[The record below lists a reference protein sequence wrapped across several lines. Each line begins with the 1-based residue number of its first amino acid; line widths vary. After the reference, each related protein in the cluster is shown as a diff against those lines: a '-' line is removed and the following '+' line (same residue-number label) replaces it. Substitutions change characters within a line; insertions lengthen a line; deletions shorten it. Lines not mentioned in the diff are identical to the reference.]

1 MKEYIGEEM
10 KAISAEVKV
19 IITNTIKAYISSN
32 QEDYP
37 RSEKMINNVVK
48 ILAQHDDRDLIAFAE

>member
-1 MKEYIGEEM
+1 MKEYICEEM

-19 IITNTIKAYISSN
+19 IVTNTIKAYISSN

-37 RSEKMINNVVK
+37 RS
-48 ILAQHDDRDLIAFAE
+48 